1 MLDWLKKIVLSVRCA
16 SKGIRY
22 VVATERNIR
31 VHLIVFALVVMAS
44 MLLRIPRIEFL
55 LVLAISA
62 LMISFELT
70 NTAIERLADKVSPEY
85 NAQIGIV
92 KDIMAGAVLVSS
104 IFAIIIGLIIFT
116 EPLLKLLALCE
127 FQWVK

>member
-1 MLDWLKKIVLSVRCA
+1 MLDWLKKIVQSVRCA

-116 EPLLKLLALCE
+116 EPILKIFL
-127 FQWVK
+127 

>member
-1 MLDWLKKIVLSVRCA
+1 MFDCLKKIVQSVRCA

-22 VVATERNIR
+22 AVATERNIR
-31 VHLIVFALVVMAS
+31 VHLIVFALVVLAS
-44 MLLRIPRIEFL
+44 VLLGIPRIEFL

-92 KDIMAGAVLVSS
+92 KDIMAGAVLACS

-116 EPLLKLLALCE
+116 EPLLKL
-127 FQWVK
+127 FK